1 MAEDPLGTQ
10 RKVRILLQLAIGID
24 LQNSPMLRVWT
35 VRAFPDS
42 TVAIGPAA
50 SSTFAE
56 IVQGAHEHRASPEAR
71 SPIPRDRP
79 LEED

>member
-35 VRAFPDS
+35 VRAFP
-42 TVAIGPAA
+42 TR
-50 SSTFAE
+50 
-56 IVQGAHEHRASPEAR
+56 Q
-71 SPIPRDRP
+71 
-79 LEED
+79 